1 MKHIFSS
8 WLFSVVLALGISAP
22 VLAGGGSD
30 GHHHYGGGGDPTAG
44 ITRPLHDI
52 FSRPGEIGT
61 VIDRSFNF
69 TVASQSSFSA
79 AIASFGIDAFVGT
92 LSGRKGNS
100 FSQAFDIFEGKSLG
114 EVAARLGI
122 DIAQAHRATDD
133 AEAAVRVMH
142 AFTSDARVPK
152 TYAAFVQ
159 EQRRLGRLFEEERA
173 RWRAQRGL

>member
-100 FSQAFDIFEGKSLG
+100 FSQAFDIFEGNNAFSTLLAPGKYSFVLQG
-114 EVAARLGI
+114 TVADVPAYYVGVFSTVPVPEPAEWMMI
-122 DIAQAHRATDD
+122 IAGVA
-133 AEAAVRVMH
+133 MMG
-142 AFTSDARVPK
+142 
-152 TYAAFVQ
+152 FVVS
-159 EQRRLGRLFEEERA
+159 RRRNIG
-173 RWRAQRGL
+173 